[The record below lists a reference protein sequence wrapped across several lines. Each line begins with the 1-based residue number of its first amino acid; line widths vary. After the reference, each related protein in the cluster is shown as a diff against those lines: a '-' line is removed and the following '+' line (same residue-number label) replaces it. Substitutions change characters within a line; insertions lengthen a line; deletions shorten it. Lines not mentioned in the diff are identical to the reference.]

1 MVSSSADRTAFT
13 AFRSTVARSDRCAAS
28 DAFVNVSLI
37 GDSVAVVFTAAFFA
51 TVAGVDAA
59 FFAALGAA
67 LEAALVAA
75 FLAAVFAEVGMFLLP
90 VEVSVFRIRSRE
102 CIRINAGFYKRH

>member
-1 MVSSSADRTAFT
+1 
-13 AFRSTVARSDRCAAS
+13 
-28 DAFVNVSLI
+28 VNVSLI

-59 FFAALGAA
+59 FLAATFLTGAAAVFVAALG
-67 LEAALVAA
+67 AALVAA

>member
-1 MVSSSADRTAFT
+1 
-13 AFRSTVARSDRCAAS
+13 
-28 DAFVNVSLI
+28 VNVSLI

-59 FFAALGAA
+59 FLAATFLTGAA
-67 LEAALVAA
+67 AVFVAALVAA

-90 VEVSVFRIRSRE
+90 VEVSVFRIRLRE